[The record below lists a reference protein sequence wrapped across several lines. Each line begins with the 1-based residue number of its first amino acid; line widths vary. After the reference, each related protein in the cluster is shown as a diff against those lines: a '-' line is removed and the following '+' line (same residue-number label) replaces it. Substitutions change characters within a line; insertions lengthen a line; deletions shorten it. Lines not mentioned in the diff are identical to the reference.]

1 MLRRLRAA
9 ASAALVLPL
18 VIAACGDGSSGIWP
32 SAPRREG
39 DGPVIALVGR
49 DELWLV
55 NQGKQTVYTFVVD
68 QESLA
73 LLDWAACVD
82 ARCSPIQPGAQRAV
96 PIGGDSGLP
105 RGHKAVVNWWYA
117 VPGPADGLV
126 PGEIHS
132 YVVQL
137 Q

>member
-9 ASAALVLPL
+9 ASAALFLPPL
-18 VIAACGDGSSGIWP
+18 VAGACGEGSASP
-32 SAPRREG
+32 TAPRRAS
-39 DGPVIALVGR
+39 DGVVMAVVGR
-49 DELWLV
+49 DELWLL
-55 NQGKQTVYTFVVD
+55 NRGSQTVYTFVVD

-73 LLDWAACVD
+73 LIDWAPCVD

-96 PIGGDSGLP
+96 PIGGGSGLG
-105 RGHKAVVNWWYA
+105 RGRKVVVNWWYA

-132 YVVQL
+132 LVVQL
-137 Q
+137 